1 MLKSRKKDPRYE
13 VRGGY
18 LLPEVAAG
26 GVMPRYKILKFPTW
40 AGLNGGMRPAEE
52 KSITSIYIM
61 YGGYT

>member
-1 MLKSRKKDPRYE
+1 MAK
-13 VRGGY
+13 
-18 LLPEVAAG
+18 VAAG

-40 AGLNGGMRPAEE
+40 AGLDGGMRSVEK